1 MKRLFLMFC
10 TICAL
15 AGCRKETE
23 NKVNADFLVYDTLL
37 KVGENVALKNLSD
50 SISTYYLWDFGDG
63 FSSNESCPFHSY
75 EKPGNY
81 TIKLIV
87 RDNYITASDTS
98 YQKVRVGECLVYQ
111 IVLNNVNEH
120 KRYPDDT
127 MDWDADSTGISAL
140 PDVFISIKESNM
152 SPSYESKT
160 LYNLDPAYLPK
171 TFEIPD
177 IAIKLGVTGIYLKDR
192 DGSDSETIF
201 SNTVSGTLSYAYDKV
216 KHQGDYTFNNLDNAL
231 TVRYK
236 VK

>member
-10 TICAL
+10 AIFAL
-15 AGCRKETE
+15 AGCRKESE

-37 KVGENVALKNLSD
+37 KVGENVAIKNLSD
-50 SISTYYLWDFGDG
+50 SNSTNYFWYFGDG
-63 FSSNESCPFHSY
+63 FSSNLACPLHSY

-87 RDNYITASDTS
+87 RDNYFSVSDTS
-98 YQKVRVGECLVYQ
+98 FQKVRVGENLVYQ
-111 IVLNNVNEH
+111 ILINAASQYKWAPESNV
-120 KRYPDDT
+120 K
-127 MDWDADSTGISAL
+127 WDADSTGIQAL
-140 PDVFISIKESNM
+140 PDVFISIKEVAM

-201 SNTVSGTLSYAYDKV
+201 SNNVSGTVSYVYDKV